1 MEQRDSQAQHIPYKA
16 MTYPVDEFGR
26 LGGLFSLVDLPVA
39 KYVKYQDLREED
51 QKKVDE
57 SPMWRKHA
65 EKPYQ
70 NL

>member
-1 MEQRDSQAQHIPYKA
+1 

-57 SPMWRKHA
+57 SPMWREHA
-65 EKPYQ
+65 
-70 NL
+70 

>member
-1 MEQRDSQAQHIPYKA
+1 

-57 SPMWRKHA
+57 SPMWRNHA
-65 EKPYQ
+65 
-70 NL
+70 